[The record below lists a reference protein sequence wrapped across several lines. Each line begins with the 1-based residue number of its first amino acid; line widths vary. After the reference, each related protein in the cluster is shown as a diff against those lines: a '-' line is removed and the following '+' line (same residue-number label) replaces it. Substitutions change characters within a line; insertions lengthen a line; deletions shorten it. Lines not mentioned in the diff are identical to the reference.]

1 MVGARCN
8 VPLPTTPQSMAPHPS
23 MATAYGP
30 IPIVGARG
38 NVPRPRGHNM
48 NITAITAT
56 PVRLPIPYP
65 LYPGEGAGARAF
77 LWPSKSR
84 AASRKTWPGRAPISW
99 RSGVARAR
107 PGGGCVGQHLPD
119 TMPTADSGKKSHAR
133 LVLPTV
139 VGTLR
144 PTGGSQDGAVGDA
157 SPPGP
162 AQVAQD
168 ARGGGSMT
176 LFDAELLVAMNVIEF
191 ELRAG
196 GPVSWADFWLTPRRL
211 RGSDFLMRWS
221 QGRWSE
227 DLLIGA
233 VNMTERY
240 FALPYGPS
248 SAAPDDD
255 VRAFE
260 LYFERLDRAG
270 LGSLKRPDLLVFP
283 SSERS
288 SVEAAVGQVGGV
300 GELPFTPE
308 DASAIQALLA
318 RSVLAVECEN
328 SLWKCRQMPD
338 FGADLRPQRR
348 PDAPP
353 PSPETPPTYR
363 PFSVPGRRKPH
374 PQHPEHAKPG
384 RRSAAG
390 ARRGRVRSEPTAR

>member
-1 MVGARCN
+1 
-8 VPLPTTPQSMAPHPS
+8 
-23 MATAYGP
+23 
-30 IPIVGARG
+30 
-38 NVPRPRGHNM
+38 
-48 NITAITAT
+48 
-56 PVRLPIPYP
+56 
-65 LYPGEGAGARAF
+65 
-77 LWPSKSR
+77 
-84 AASRKTWPGRAPISW
+84 
-99 RSGVARAR
+99 
-107 PGGGCVGQHLPD
+107 
-119 TMPTADSGKKSHAR
+119 
-133 LVLPTV
+133 
-139 VGTLR
+139 
-144 PTGGSQDGAVGDA
+144 
-157 SPPGP
+157 
-162 AQVAQD
+162 
-168 ARGGGSMT
+168 
-176 LFDAELLVAMNVIEF
+176 
-191 ELRAG
+191 
-196 GPVSWADFWLTPRRL
+196 
-211 RGSDFLMRWS
+211 MRWS

-390 ARRGRVRSEPTAR
+390 ARRGRASGTREARAPIGRRCAQGPGAFGTNRPLTPPSMTDRLVHPRGLTHSAERASSQDWRVPSP